1 MRPVFCVEWLERV
14 NNEHILAMPIQ
25 PRRNSPDLDYAAL
38 VIRNRKRQW
47 ITKDFH
53 CSFKI
58 QAMEIAHV
66 PSANQRIGRVL

>member
-1 MRPVFCVEWLERV
+1 MRPVFCVEWLERL

-25 PRRNSPDLDYAAL
+25 PRRNSPDLDYAVL

-47 ITKDFH
+47 ITKD

-66 PSANQRIGRVL
+66 PLGNQQIGRVL